1 MSETKRVQVNRSK
14 HKEEF
19 QVCSATEGGVLSYEL
34 TLASSVIAEQPQTL
48 WEHHTHTDAQ

>member
-19 QVCSATEGGVLSYEL
+19 QVCSATEGEVLSYEL
-34 TLASSVIAEQPQTL
+34 TRAS
-48 WEHHTHTDAQ
+48 